1 MWLITVTVTTIIQMK
16 IFVIFYGNVWRLS
29 QRSQHSFPCWYLNTV
44 IRTFLTAVLAYPQ
57 GSSPPDIQNPEGRNK
72 KGTGTRAE
80 TKVRVQKGQ
89 EDWGK
94 MEESGSQMTQW
105 IIDKGMFFAVFSFE
119 DHLSILFDTLLAHK
133 QSKIQ
138 TIKLT
143 VIAFFFLWK
152 EIVFSLL
159 KAPDKTF
166 SQYCLQS
173 WQYIWIKNLSLFA
186 VIWILWQDSNDLE
199 KNCRYRLWTLVGG
212 IGRFE
217 NKVLNLQEYS
227 HIFIRI
233 KS

>member
-44 IRTFLTAVLAYPQ
+44 IRTFLTAVVAHPQ

-105 IIDKGMFFAVFSFE
+105 SIDKGMFFAVFSFE
-119 DHLSILFDTLLAHK
+119 DHLSLSVNFIWHSFSPQTK
-133 QSKIQ
+133 QNTNNETDSNS
-138 TIKLT
+138 
-143 VIAFFFLWK
+143 FFFCGKKLFS
-152 EIVFSLL
+152 VF
-159 KAPDKTF
+159 
-166 SQYCLQS
+166 
-173 WQYIWIKNLSLFA
+173 
-186 VIWILWQDSNDLE
+186 
-199 KNCRYRLWTLVGG
+199 
-212 IGRFE
+212 
-217 NKVLNLQEYS
+217 
-227 HIFIRI
+227 
-233 KS
+233 